1 MNKGQE
7 LRIYVKND
15 KDKVVGISV
24 NENDSIAT
32 LKQKT
37 KLALGIGD
45 DTNIEIYYDG
55 GILTDENEKTSSPYK
70 ISDYE
75 IENDNFINI
84 FILTKQEIDFEN
96 NADNDKMDENDT
108 NKDGKSNLHQNLNIS
123 SSRLKNNDLN
133 LINKNFRCKTYTNED
148 KKEKLKVEKI
158 KVSQEITVYIKT
170 LNAKLISIKIKPN
183 ATFKQFLKQ
192 AIQDQEL
199 SEVHHCKFCF
209 NGKYLLNT
217 GLDLSLSEHKI
228 ENGSTIHMQ
237 SAQSTSD
244 KSTIWNLKNLEDQTV
259 DNDITLTIWTYSH
272 GKEVTKLIVKKTTT
286 MRDIKKQ
293 LQQKYNLSDERIN
306 ELTLW
311 YSSSDIFYDLD
322 KMVYQVFDKEN
333 IEKREVKA
341 YAKNFDFNLKTSEK
355 EIEIDNKSE
364 SDNKNDRNK
373 NGIKVNWKLI
383 ILIILGL
390 LFFIGAVLAWYLEA
404 SCFLIGGLVVAGV
417 VFFSLSFMW
426 PKLKSCI
433 GCIKIG
439 VSKRTEE
446 EDINSLSKSK
456 SELPVVSNDES
467 YLDK

>member
-1 MNKGQE
+1 M
-7 LRIYVKND
+7 
-15 KDKVVGISV
+15 
-24 NENDSIAT
+24 
-32 LKQKT
+32 
-37 KLALGIGD
+37 
-45 DTNIEIYYDG
+45 
-55 GILTDENEKTSSPYK
+55 
-70 ISDYE
+70 
-75 IENDNFINI
+75 
-84 FILTKQEIDFEN
+84 
-96 NADNDKMDENDT
+96 
-108 NKDGKSNLHQNLNIS
+108 
-123 SSRLKNNDLN
+123 
-133 LINKNFRCKTYTNED
+133 
-148 KKEKLKVEKI
+148 EKI
-158 KVSQEITVYIKT
+158 NVNQEVIVHIKT

-183 ATFKQFLKQ
+183 ATFKQLLEQ
-192 AIQDQEL
+192 AIRDEEI
-199 SEVHHCKFCF
+199 SEVHRCKFCF
-209 NGKYLLNT
+209 KGKYLLNT
-217 GLDLSLSEHKI
+217 GLDLKLSEHKI

-237 SAQSTSD
+237 LAQSTSD

-259 DNDITLTIWTYSH
+259 DNDITLTIWTYSA

-293 LQQKYNLSDERIN
+293 LQQKYNLSDKRIN
-306 ELTLW
+306 ELYLS
-311 YSSSDIFYDLD
+311 YSSYNMFYDLD

-404 SCFLIGGLVVAGV
+404 SCFLIGGLAIAEI

-446 EDINSLSKSK
+446 DRDPLSQSK
-456 SELPVVSNDES
+456 SELPVVRSYES
-467 YLDK
+467 YLNK